1 MKPHSPL
8 HIATAAAREQPA
20 SPEHRRFKALLT
32 KIEAARQRL
41 AAWHEQAPL
50 FARAHAERVRPE
62 LARLHAARRAWALEL
77 ERIALGPWAKPDRET
92 PSRLL
97 CDLCG
102 ALLEA
107 GDAGAPDEEIKAL
120 YNRFAEVDFDTEAR
134 LQVQAMNAKL
144 EAMSDID
151 LGAEPVHS
159 VDELMERMQAEMAR
173 LRDAGAGPAVDADAQ
188 GAHRRRAPPKTKTA
202 AQRRAEEDA
211 KRISQTV
218 REVYRK
224 LAAALH
230 PDRIGAEVAPAE
242 RAERTARM
250 QRANSAYEAGDLL
263 ALLTLQLEIEQVDV
277 AHAAS
282 VAASQVKHFNK
293 VLAEQLREIEA
304 EIDERQMALCA
315 SYGLVVH
322 ERLKPEQLGAL
333 LKEELR
339 ELAAA
344 SAELAGEQRALRGA
358 PAVARRWLKH
368 RRAEIKF
375 EERMGDM
382 MQDHFNALAQAA
394 AAVAA
399 SESGAAPEAGARAAR
414 ARRRR

>member
-32 KIEAARQRL
+32 KIEAARERL
-41 AAWHEQAPL
+41 AAWQTQAPV
-50 FARAHAERVRPE
+50 FARAHAERVLPE
-62 LARLHAARRAWALEL
+62 HERLHAARRAWALEL
-77 ERIALGPWAKPDRET
+77 ERIALGDWAKPDRET
-92 PSRLL
+92 LSHMV
-97 CDLCG
+97 CELCG

-107 GDAGAPDEEIKAL
+107 GEADEAPDEEIKAV
-120 YNRFAEVDFDTEAR
+120 YNRFAEVDYDTEAR
-134 LQVQAMNAKL
+134 LQVQAMKARL
-144 EAMSDID
+144 EAMGDID
-151 LGAEPVHS
+151 LGSEPVHS

-173 LRDAGAGPAVDADAQ
+173 QREAAGAAAMDGSGSGPDLDSAAHH
-188 GAHRRRAPPKTKTA
+188 GAHQARSRAKTKSA

-211 KRISQTV
+211 RRISQTV

-230 PDRIGAEVAPAE
+230 PDRIGAEATAAE
-242 RAERTARM
+242 RSERTALM

-263 ALLTLQLEIEQVDV
+263 ALLTLQLQIEQVDV

-304 EIDERQMALCA
+304 EIDERQMALCS

-322 ERLKPEQLGAL
+322 QRLKPEQLSAL
-333 LKEELR
+333 LKDELR
-339 ELAAA
+339 EIAAA
-344 SAELAGEQRALRGA
+344 AAELAREQRALRGA
-358 PAVARRWLKH
+358 PAVARRWLKQK
-368 RRAEIKF
+368 RAEMRF
-375 EERMGDM
+375 EEQMGELM
-382 MQDHFNALAQAA
+382 NEHFAQLA
-394 AAVAA
+394 
-399 SESGAAPEAGARAAR
+399 ERAANPPP
-414 ARRRR
+414 RRKRR

>member
-8 HIATAAAREQPA
+8 RIATAAVREQPA

-41 AAWHEQAPL
+41 AAWHEQTPV
-50 FARAHAERVRPE
+50 FARAYAARVLPE
-62 LARLHAARRAWALEL
+62 QARLQAARRAWALEL
-77 ERIALGPWAKPDRET
+77 EHIALAPWAKGDRET
-92 PSRLL
+92 LSRML

-102 ALLEA
+102 SLLESA
-107 GDAGAPDEEIKAL
+107 GPGEAPDEEIKAL
-120 YNRFAEVDFDTEAR
+120 YNRFSEVDYDTEAR
-134 LQVQAMNAKL
+134 LQVEALKAKL
-144 EAMSDID
+144 EAMGDID
-151 LGAEPVHS
+151 LGSEPVHS
-159 VDELMERMQAEMAR
+159 VDDLMERVQAEMAR
-173 LRDAGAGPAVDADAQ
+173 RREAGAEAPMDAADAGP
-188 GAHRRRAPPKTKTA
+188 HRRRPPPKTKSA

-211 KRISQTV
+211 RRISQTV

-230 PDRIGAEVAPAE
+230 PDRIGAGVAPAE

-304 EIDERQMALCA
+304 EIDERQVAFCS
-315 SYGLVVH
+315 SYGIASH
-322 ERLKPEQLGAL
+322 QRLKPGQLDAV
-333 LKEELR
+333 LKGELR

-344 SAELAGEQRALRGA
+344 LAELAGEQRALRGA
-358 PAVARRWLKH
+358 PAVAHRWLKQK
-368 RRAEIKF
+368 RAEMRF
-375 EERMGDM
+375 EEQMGELM
-382 MQDHFNALAQAA
+382 NEHFARKAVQA
-394 AAVAA
+394 
-399 SESGAAPEAGARAAR
+399 ESPPP

>member
-1 MKPHSPL
+1 L

-32 KIEAARQRL
+32 KIEAARERL
-41 AAWHEQAPL
+41 AAWHAQAPV
-50 FARAHAERVRPE
+50 FARAHAERVQPE
-62 LARLHAARRAWALEL
+62 HERLHAARRAWAMEL
-77 ERIALGPWAKPDRET
+77 ERIALGDWAKPDRET
-92 PSRLL
+92 LSRMV
-97 CDLCG
+97 CELCG

-107 GDAGAPDEEIKAL
+107 GDADEAPDEEIKAI
-120 YNRFAEVDFDTEAR
+120 YNRFSEVDYDTEAR
-134 LQVQAMNAKL
+134 LQVQAMKAKL
-144 EAMSDID
+144 EAMGDID
-151 LGAEPVHS
+151 LGSEPVHS

-173 LRDAGAGPAVDADAQ
+173 QREAAGMAAADGAGAGLDPH
-188 GAHRRRAPPKTKTA
+188 AHRGANKAKTKTA

-211 KRISQTV
+211 RRISQTV

-230 PDRIGAEVAPAE
+230 PDRIGADATAAE
-242 RAERTARM
+242 RSERTALM

-263 ALLTLQLEIEQVDV
+263 ALLTLQLQIEQVDV

-304 EIDERQMALCA
+304 EIDERQMALCS

-322 ERLKPEQLGAL
+322 QRLKPEQLGAL
-333 LKEELR
+333 LKDELR
-339 ELAAA
+339 EIAAA
-344 SAELAGEQRALRGA
+344 AAELASEQRALRGA

-368 RRAEIKF
+368 KRAEIKF
-375 EERMGDM
+375 EEQMGELM
-382 MQDHFNALAQAA
+382 NEHIAQMAGQAA
-394 AAVAA
+394 
-399 SESGAAPEAGARAAR
+399 SPPPKREPKPK
-414 ARRRR
+414 RR